1 MWAPNSCTSN
11 VCVDVAVIIGLGIY
25 HRLRSNH
32 VFEDIIIDFG
42 VKKDHRAIS
51 LKLLAESLGEP
62 RCQALPFFHA
72 FTGSGTTS
80 AFKSIGKKKAYE
92 ALKAFAE
99 AGRTF
104 AFLQNN
110 PFYDIQEA
118 DDRFKTIQ
126 RFVIVMY
133 SKTSTL
139 SNVNEARLQLYF
151 QRTHNIETIPP
162 TENALLLHTK
172 RAIFQ
177 SGVWARCVDNH
188 QNLPSPQGFGWK
200 KSDEV
205 DWQWKPIWMTQHEAS
220 KEFREFAKCSC
231 KGESCTRCAC
241 YKASL
246 RCTLLCSCKCE
257 NQVTYE

>member
-1 MWAPNSCTSN
+1 MNRVRILSN
-11 VCVDVAVIIGLGIY
+11 DTDVVIIGLGIY

-72 FTGSGTTS
+72 FTGSDTTS

-118 DDRFKTIQ
+118 DDRFKIIQ

-133 SKTSTL
+133 NKTSTL
-139 SNVNEARLQLYF
+139 S
-151 QRTHNIETIPP
+151 
-162 TENALLLHTK
+162 
-172 RAIFQ
+172 
-177 SGVWARCVDNH
+177 
-188 QNLPSPQGFGWK
+188 
-200 KSDEV
+200 
-205 DWQWKPIWMTQHEAS
+205 
-220 KEFREFAKCSC
+220 
-231 KGESCTRCAC
+231 
-241 YKASL
+241 
-246 RCTLLCSCKCE
+246 
-257 NQVTYE
+257 